1 MKESKMS
8 LFQEIQPPTHLKAG
22 IFGFAGSGKTFTS
35 ALLAIGLWQKLN
47 KQSGYNKP
55 VFFIDSETGS
65 SYIKTLFDK
74 AGVPIQG
81 IKTRAFVTLLAGMRE
96 AIAGDHILLID
107 SISHF
112 WQEIMRAYLKKNGL
126 TRLRLRDFVP
136 LKEEWSTFPTLY
148 LNSPIHIIMSG
159 RAGYDWDEEND
170 DEEEGKKKL
179 VKTGTKMKAEGDL
192 GYEPT
197 LLIEMEHVHSDS
209 SIGST
214 FINRAFVIKDKFDV
228 LKGKS
233 FDMPTFEDFAPH
245 IDMLAIGGV
254 PPTIDTDTSSESM
267 MTSHQG
273 VAKRLKERD
282 ILSEELWEEMPLRFN
297 SRTDDGKKQ
306 GAAFLHEA
314 FGTLSKM
321 AIESMSNEKI
331 NEGLIKLKALPML
344 TTEEK
349 KK

>member
-1 MKESKMS
+1 MS
-8 LFQEIQPPTHLKAG
+8 LFQEIQAPTHLKAG
-22 IFGFAGSGKTFTS
+22 IFGFAGSGKTYTS
-35 ALLAIGLWQKLN
+35 ALIAIGLWQKLN
-47 KQSGYNKP
+47 KLNSYNKP

-65 SYIKTLFDK
+65 SYIKVLFDK

-81 IKTRAFVTLLAGMRE
+81 IKTRAFVTLLAAMRE
-96 AIAGDHILLID
+96 AISGDHILLID

-136 LKEEWSTFPTLY
+136 LKEEWSAFPTLY
-148 LNSPIHIIMSG
+148 LNSPIHIIMAG
-159 RAGYDWDEEND
+159 RAGYDWGEEND

-197 LLIEMEHVHSDS
+197 LLIEMEHVHADS

-233 FDMPTFEDFAPH
+233 FDMPIFEDFSPH
-245 IDMLAIGGV
+245 INMLAIGGV
-254 PPTIDTDTSSESM
+254 PPTIDTETSSESM

-273 VAKRLKERD
+273 IARRLKERD
-282 ILSEELWEEMPLRFN
+282 ILSEELWESMPLRFN
-297 SRTDDGKKQ
+297 SRTDLGKAE
-306 GAAFLHEA
+306 GAKFLQET
-314 FGTLSKM
+314 FGMLSKTG
-321 AIESMSNEKI
+321 IDNLSNEVI
-331 NEGLIKLKALPML
+331 QNGLNKLKAIPML
-344 TTEEK
+344 TMDKKEK
-349 KK
+349 

>member
-1 MKESKMS
+1 MS
-8 LFQEIQPPTHLKAG
+8 LFKNIESPTHLKAG

-35 ALLAIGLWQKLN
+35 AKIAIGLWKMLN
-47 KQSGYNKP
+47 KVNGYNKP
-55 VFFIDSETGS
+55 VLFIDSETGS
-65 SYIKTLFDK
+65 SYVKKLFDE

-96 AIAGDHILLID
+96 AIAGGNILLID

-112 WQEIMRAYLKKNGL
+112 WQEIMNAYLKKNNL

-136 LKEEWSTFPTLY
+136 LKQEWSAFPTMY
-148 LNSPIHIIMSG
+148 LNSPIHIIMAG
-159 RAGYDWDEEND
+159 RAGYDWGEEDD

-197 LLIEMEHVHSDS
+197 LLIEMEHVHADS

-228 LKGKS
+228 LKGQH
-233 FDMPTFEDFAPH
+233 FDMPKFEDFAPH
-245 IDMLAIGGV
+245 INMLSIGGV
-254 PPTIDTDTSSESM
+254 PPTIDTETSSVDM
-267 MTSHQG
+267 MVSHQG

-282 ILSEELWEEMPLRFN
+282 IISENFWAEMPLRFN
-297 SRTDDGKKQ
+297 SRTDIGKKQ
-306 GAAFLHEA
+306 GADFLRET
-314 FGTLSKM
+314 FNTLSI
-321 AIESMSNEKI
+321 IEINSMSNERLQ
-331 NEGLIKLKALPML
+331 EGLNKLKLLPVL
-344 TTEEK
+344 TTEGVK
-349 KK
+349 

>member
-1 MKESKMS
+1 MS
-8 LFQEIQPPTHLKAG
+8 LFKEIESPTHLKAG
-22 IFGFAGSGKTFTS
+22 IFGFAGSGKTFTA

-47 KQSGYNKP
+47 KITGYNKP

-65 SYIKTLFDK
+65 SYIKALFAK
-74 AGVPIQG
+74 AGVPIMG
-81 IKTRAFVTLLAGMRE
+81 IQTRAFVTLMAGMRE
-96 AIAGDHILLID
+96 AIAGGNILLID

-112 WQEIMRAYLKKNGL
+112 WQEIMRAYLKKNNL

-136 LKEEWSTFPTLY
+136 LKEEWSTFPTMY
-148 LNSPIHIIMSG
+148 LNSPIHIIMAG
-159 RAGYDWDEEND
+159 RAGYDWGEEND

-209 SIGST
+209 AIGSS
-214 FINRAFVIKDKFDV
+214 FINRAFVIKDKFDI
-228 LKGKS
+228 LKGQH
-233 FDMPTFEDFAPH
+233 FDMPKFEDFAPH
-245 IDMLAIGGV
+245 INMLNIGGN
-254 PPTIDTDTSSESM
+254 PPKIDTETSSAEM
-267 MTSHQG
+267 MVSHNG

-282 ILSEELWEEMPLRFN
+282 ILCEEFWGHMPLRFN
-297 SRTDDGKKQ
+297 SRTDEGKKQ
-306 GAAFLHEA
+306 GAAFLQET
-314 FGTLSKM
+314 FGMLSETG
-321 AIESMSNEKI
+321 INSLPNERI
-331 NEGLIKLKALPML
+331 SEGLNKLKALPIL